1 MSPGQVPRGYGGLAR
16 QAVSTLRDLM
26 KNDLDELIAEAIDR
40 AWRTAV
46 ADSVRTGRGP
56 DPTVLRAVGG

>member
-1 MSPGQVPRGYGGLAR
+1 
-16 QAVSTLRDLM
+16 M